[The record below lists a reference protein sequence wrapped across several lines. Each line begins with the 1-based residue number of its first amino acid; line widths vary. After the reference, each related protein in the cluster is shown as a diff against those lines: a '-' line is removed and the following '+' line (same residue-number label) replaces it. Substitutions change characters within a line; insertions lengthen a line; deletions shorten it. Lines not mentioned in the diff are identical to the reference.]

1 MNNILYIIPDLAKVS
16 GGPKTRVSLFK
27 NIFLNK
33 RDDIIEKGNKI
44 VKSVSY
50 KKVNITYVE
59 SATNRIAL
67 VDFLCLLLLRLRS
80 KKVIIFIRDVYIE
93 MFPKQYTNPRAKIT
107 LIVNKLSNFYLTL
120 ISTNLVFPTIEMG
133 DMLFKN
139 NSFYIK
145 KPYQALPPATY
156 NITEKKLNPDFSKKT
171 GILYLGSTKYQNSGF
186 NTFLAFEKK
195 YQKHYNF
202 YVLSG
207 DNHLHDLTKGTTVK
221 VAKIPRE
228 TIPVYIK
235 ENNIAYAFHTRP
247 RNSYDDLTFPIKV
260 FDFLSFQLPFL
271 SEQHVPLKKLVSNQY
286 QLFVSMNNLEGI
298 HAKIQ
303 RIDKKEYTLLAD
315 FLKEIALNNTYQ
327 KRYDQIL
334 EI

>member
-1 MNNILYIIPDLAKVS
+1 MNNILYVIPNLSNVS

-27 NIFLNK
+27 NVFLNK
-33 RDDIIEKGNKI
+33 KDDIIEKGNKI
-44 VKSVSY
+44 AKSVSL
-50 KKVNITYVE
+50 KKVNIVYVE

-67 VDFLCLLLLRLRS
+67 LDFLCLLLLRLRS
-80 KKVIIFIRDVYIE
+80 KKMIVFIRDVYIE
-93 MFPKQYTNPRAKIT
+93 MFPEQYANPRAKIT

-156 NITEKKLNPDFSKKT
+156 NITENKQNPDFSKKT

-186 NTFLAFEKK
+186 NTFLDFEKK
-195 YQKHYNF
+195 YQEQYNF

-207 DNHLHDLTKGTTVK
+207 DSHLNDLTKGTTVK
-221 VAKIPRE
+221 VAKIPRD

-247 RNSYDDLTFPIKV
+247 RNSYDDLTFPIKA
-260 FDFLSFQLPFL
+260 FDFLSFQLPFI
-271 SEQHVPLKKLVSNQY
+271 SEKQLQPPPPNCRLKSRANQNSFLPAASTWRSGY
-286 QLFVSMNNLEGI
+286 MEQWLQLTK
-298 HAKIQ
+298 ATK
-303 RIDKKEYTLLAD
+303 
-315 FLKEIALNNTYQ
+315 AL
-327 KRYDQIL
+327 
-334 EI
+334 

>member
-120 ISTNLVFPTIEMG
+120 ISTNLVFQTIEMG

-260 FDFLSFQLPFL
+260 FDFLSFQLPFI
-271 SEQHVPLKKLVSNQY
+271 SEKHIPLEKLLSNQY

-298 HAKIQ
+298 HEKIQ

>member
-33 RDDIIEKGNKI
+33 KDDIIEKGNKI
-44 VKSVSY
+44 AKSVY
-50 KKVNITYVE
+50 FKKANMVYVE

-67 VDFLCLLLLRLRS
+67 LDFLCLLLLRLRS
-80 KKVIIFIRDVYIE
+80 KKVIVFIRDVYIE
-93 MFPKQYTNPRAKIT
+93 MFPEQYANPRAKIT

-195 YQKHYNF
+195 YQEHYNF

-207 DNHLHDLTKGTTVK
+207 DNYLHDLTKGTTIK
-221 VAKIPRE
+221 LTKIPRNS
-228 TIPVYIK
+228 IPVYIK

-260 FDFLSFQLPFL
+260 FDFLSFQLPFI
-271 SEQHVPLKKLVSNQY
+271 SEKHIPLEKLLSNQY

-298 HAKIQ
+298 HEMIQ
-303 RIDKKEYTLLAD
+303 RIDEKEYSLLVD
-315 FLKEIALNNTYQ
+315 FLKEIAINNTYQ

>member
-1 MNNILYIIPDLAKVS
+1 
-16 GGPKTRVSLFK
+16 
-27 NIFLNK
+27 
-33 RDDIIEKGNKI
+33 
-44 VKSVSY
+44 
-50 KKVNITYVE
+50 
-59 SATNRIAL
+59 
-67 VDFLCLLLLRLRS
+67 
-80 KKVIIFIRDVYIE
+80 
-93 MFPKQYTNPRAKIT
+93 MFPEQYANPRAKIT

-120 ISTNLVFPTIEMG
+120 VSTNLVFPTIEMG

-156 NITEKKLNPDFSKKT
+156 NITENKQNPDFSKKT

-195 YQKHYNF
+195 YQEHYNF

-207 DNHLHDLTKGTTVK
+207 DNHLHDLKKGTTIK
-221 VAKIPRE
+221 LTKIPRNS
-228 TIPVYIK
+228 IPVYIK
-235 ENNIAYAFHTRP
+235 ANNIAYAFHTRP

-298 HAKIQ
+298 HEKIQ
-303 RIDKKEYTLLAD
+303 RIDEKEYSLLVD

>member
-33 RDDIIEKGNKI
+33 KDDIIEKGNKI
-44 VKSVSY
+44 AKSVSF
-50 KKVNITYVE
+50 KKVNIVYVE

-67 VDFLCLLLLRLRS
+67 LDFLCLLLLRLRS
-80 KKVIIFIRDVYIE
+80 KKMIVFIRDVYIE
-93 MFPKQYTNPRAKIT
+93 MFPEQYANPRAKIT

-145 KPYQALPPATY
+145 KPYQALTPATY

-195 YQKHYNF
+195 YQEHYNF

-207 DNHLHDLTKGTTVK
+207 DCHLNDLTKGTTIK
-221 VAKIPRE
+221 VSKIPRD
-228 TIPVYIK
+228 TIPAYIK

-260 FDFLSFQLPFL
+260 FDFLSFQLPFI
-271 SEQHVPLKKLVSNQY
+271 SEKHIPLEKFLSNQY

-298 HAKIQ
+298 HEMIQ
-303 RIDKKEYTLLAD
+303 RVDEKEYSLLVD
-315 FLKEIALNNTYQ
+315 FLKEIAINNTYQ

>member
-33 RDDIIEKGNKI
+33 KDDIIEKGNKI
-44 VKSVSY
+44 AKSASF
-50 KKVNITYVE
+50 KKVNMVYVE

-67 VDFLCLLLLRLRS
+67 LDFLCLLLLRLRS
-80 KKVIIFIRDVYIE
+80 KKVIVFIRDVYIE
-93 MFPKQYTNPRAKIT
+93 MFPEQYANPRAKIT

-195 YQKHYNF
+195 YQEHYNF

-207 DNHLHDLTKGTTVK
+207 DNHLHDLTKGTTIK
-221 VAKIPRE
+221 LTKIPRNS
-228 TIPVYIK
+228 IPEYIK

-247 RNSYDDLTFPIKV
+247 RNPYDDLTFPIKV
-260 FDFLSFQLPFL
+260 FDFLSFQLPFI
-271 SEQHVPLKKLVSNQY
+271 SEKHIPLEKLLSNQY

-298 HAKIQ
+298 HEIIQ
-303 RIDKKEYTLLAD
+303 RIDEKEYSLLVD
-315 FLKEIALNNTYQ
+315 FLKEIAINNTYQ

>member
-156 NITEKKLNPDFSKKT
+156 NITENKQNPDFSKKT

-195 YQKHYNF
+195 YQEHYNF

-207 DNHLHDLTKGTTVK
+207 DNHLHDLTKGTTIK
-221 VAKIPRE
+221 LTKIPRNS
-228 TIPVYIK
+228 IPVYIK

-260 FDFLSFQLPFL
+260 FDFLSFQLPFI
-271 SEQHVPLKKLVSNQY
+271 SEKHIPLEKLLSNQY

-298 HAKIQ
+298 HEMIQ
-303 RIDKKEYTLLAD
+303 RVDENEYSLLVD
-315 FLKEIALNNTYQ
+315 FLKEIAINNTYQ

>member
-33 RDDIIEKGNKI
+33 KDDIIEKGNKI
-44 VKSVSY
+44 AKSASF
-50 KKVNITYVE
+50 KKVNMVYVE

-67 VDFLCLLLLRLRS
+67 LDFLCLLLLRLRS
-80 KKVIIFIRDVYIE
+80 KKVIVFIRDVYIE
-93 MFPKQYTNPRAKIT
+93 MFPEQYANPRAKIT

-120 ISTNLVFPTIEMG
+120 VSTNLVFPTIEMG

-195 YQKHYNF
+195 YQEHYNF

-207 DNHLHDLTKGTTVK
+207 DNHLHDLTKGTTIK
-221 VAKIPRE
+221 LTKIPRNS
-228 TIPVYIK
+228 IPEYIK

-247 RNSYDDLTFPIKV
+247 RNPYDDLTFPIKV
-260 FDFLSFQLPFL
+260 FDFLSFQLPFI
-271 SEQHVPLKKLVSNQY
+271 SEKHIPLEKLLSNQY

-298 HAKIQ
+298 HEIIQ
-303 RIDKKEYTLLAD
+303 RIDEKEYSLLVD
-315 FLKEIALNNTYQ
+315 FLKEIAINNTYQ